1 MRRRPP
7 RSTRTDTLFP
17 YTTLFRSRSAGNACT
32 TDRRS
37 SLRGSSSCRA
47 GRCAWHL
54 PCPGGRCPRNE
65 FAFRLVGLAVGL
77 RCFLVTPAALDVAA
91 DPRAC
96 GDGERACLDVA
107 AERARLEQLHARG
120 RFDVA
125 RSEARSVGKESD
137 RK

>member
-1 MRRRPP
+1 M
-7 RSTRTDTLFP
+7 
-17 YTTLFRSRSAGNACT
+17 YW
-32 TDRRS
+32 S
-37 SLRGSSSCRA
+37 SDV
-47 GRCAWHL
+47 
-54 PCPGGRCPRNE
+54 CPSDL
-65 FAFRLVGLAVGL
+65 AFRLVGLAVGL

-125 RSEARSVGKESD
+125 VQLAGHHHLLGLDAAAELGALLDGQVALHVDVALELAGDADVAGAD
-137 RK
+137 RKSTRLNSSH